1 MLGSGKIRLKTWGH
15 GLLLSV
21 VCTRVWAYVRSFD
34 FAYVGLISCTW
45 TTNQKTL
52 TDLLRYKSSHLSP
65 KPSPM
70 YFQPREHIFWG
81 LPMVENSPLDVSTW
95 IKKLGPNFKDS
106 VAPYGLSCILPYH
119 QITVDEFLL
128 HAASNYWILLSMYS
142 TSME

>member
-1 MLGSGKIRLKTWGH
+1 
-15 GLLLSV
+15 
-21 VCTRVWAYVRSFD
+21 
-34 FAYVGLISCTW
+34 
-45 TTNQKTL
+45 
-52 TDLLRYKSSHLSP
+52 
-65 KPSPM
+65 
-70 YFQPREHIFWG
+70 
-81 LPMVENSPLDVSTW
+81 MVEKSPLDVSTW